1 MISVRSASFHK
12 EGFTR
17 QLYVLYLEI
26 LRKQGPRR
34 FLSAVAFIA
43 CAAWGEAQAQQ
54 VHQWITRE
62 LATGSYK
69 LSEYENNG
77 LYYCSSADQKIVDTK
92 FENGYALIIF
102 EHASPRFFLQ
112 REISPNLL
120 KKLQAIELEQ
130 FYNLLCIH
138 SFFRDDWQKRYDE
151 DHTVSDRLLN
161 IMKHDKELVDVR

>member
-1 MISVRSASFHK
+1 M
-12 EGFTR
+12 
-17 QLYVLYLEI
+17 YLEI

-43 CAAWGEAQAQQ
+43 CATWGEAQAQH
-54 VHQWITRE
+54 VHQWITKE

-102 EHASPRFFLQ
+102 EQAAPRFFLQ
-112 REISPNLL
+112 REISPDLL
-120 KKLQAIELEQ
+120 AKLRAIELEQ
-130 FYNLLCIH
+130 FYNTLCIH